1 MECADKSGNTRVI
14 MRGSSVHFKRIASAI
29 HAVSHASREVP
40 PEYLLPAD
48 VSMGTHVVIDDH
60 GQVQKALDHKMHLAS
75 RQAKATK
82 DYSPLWEGVINLPE
96 PSPEVTPERQ
106 ISIVQ
111 QWCKEYE
118 AITGHKVLR
127 ADVHLDEGYIDADGK
142 PHFNA
147 HAHVMCDRTD
157 EKGRVKKLRSTVLR
171 ELQDMTAEVTTL
183 QRGIDSRKTGRKH
196 IGHQHFRFDAEKNR
210 LDVEKPKAD
219 LARLQKKSKEWSDA
233 DLSKIKDL
241 QAKLDGE
248 PARQAAAL
256 AAQKLQL
263 DEQYRLDREALK
275 ASGEAKQA
283 DYQALKKA
291 HEKALADLATAQAEA
306 AKVPGLVAQVGAI
319 EAQAT
324 TARQGRDEAQ
334 QQAAQQA
341 QELAQ
346 LKAEYAAERAALK
359 ASGEATQRDYQALK
373 KAHEAALADLAKA
386 QQQADKVPGL
396 VEQVK
401 AIDAQAT
408 TARQG
413 RDEAMGKVAQ
423 QATEIE
429 RLKAEYAAE
438 RAALKASGEA
448 TQRDYQALKKAHEA
462 ALADL
467 AKAQQQAEK
476 VPDLVEQVKALKP
489 EADKVPGLLADLATT
504 QQQAQQVPGLVEQL
518 KASQEQAT
526 QKTQEIGQISTDL
539 ATAQERYTT
548 LRTKALAIQEQR
560 NDLAKKVDTMTQE
573 NQRLQMENQRLAE
586 RREAASRLTLQ
597 TLKAD
602 FGVDIGPAEKL
613 KGEALEKWREAAED
627 KVFEQQLA
635 EMKPPSPAKRPAE
648 AQKRP
653 MEAQKLS
660 KAPSPSPIQEK
671 SLVERLAASLA
682 AMLEWLKA
690 IGGAQE
696 PVQPARLYIGPV
708 KHLDDLHCIQK
719 TGKRYAV
726 HRLADLDAVPALDDP
741 NMSIQYRDGKGHV
754 SGRTVPGLQR

>member
-1 MECADKSGNTRVI
+1 
-14 MRGSSVHFKRIASAI
+14 
-29 HAVSHASREVP
+29 
-40 PEYLLPAD
+40 
-48 VSMGTHVVIDDH
+48 MGTHVVIDDQ

-96 PSPEVTPERQ
+96 PSPDVTPEHQ
-106 ISIVQ
+106 IQIVR
-111 QWCKEYE
+111 QWCKAYE
-118 AITGHKVLR
+118 AMTGHKVLR
-127 ADVHLDEGYIDADGK
+127 ADVHLDEGYIDANG
-142 PHFNA
+142 HAQYNA

-157 EKGRVKKLRSTVLR
+157 DKGKVKKLTSTVLR
-171 ELQDMTAEVTTL
+171 EVQNMTAEVTTL

-233 DLSKIKDL
+233 DLSKINQL

-291 HEKALADLATAQAEA
+291 HE
-306 AKVPGLVAQVGAI
+306 
-319 EAQAT
+319 
-324 TARQGRDEAQ
+324 
-334 QQAAQQA
+334 
-341 QELAQ
+341 
-346 LKAEYAAERAALK
+346 
-359 ASGEATQRDYQALK
+359 
-373 KAHEAALADLAKA
+373 
-386 QQQADKVPGL
+386 
-396 VEQVK
+396 
-401 AIDAQAT
+401 
-408 TARQG
+408 
-413 RDEAMGKVAQ
+413 
-423 QATEIE
+423 
-429 RLKAEYAAE
+429 
-438 RAALKASGEA
+438 
-448 TQRDYQALKKAHEA
+448 A

-476 VPDLVEQVKALKP
+476 VPD
-489 EADKVPGLLADLATT
+489 
-504 QQQAQQVPGLVEQL
+504 LVEQL

-573 NQRLQMENQRLAE
+573 NQRLQEENQRLAE
-586 RREAASRLTLQ
+586 RREAASRITLKTLQ
-597 TLKAD
+597 VD
-602 FGVDIGPAEKL
+602 FGVDITPAEKL
-613 KGEALEKWREAAED
+613 KGEALERWREAAED
-627 KVFEQQLA
+627 RVAEQQFKEFQA
-635 EMKPPSPAKRPAE
+635 TAPEKRPVE

-653 MEAQKLS
+653 VEAPKLS

-682 AMLEWLKA
+682 AMLEWIRGA
-690 IGGAQE
+690 GGAQE
-696 PVQPARLYIGPV
+696 PVQPAGLYIGPV
-708 KHLDDLHCIQK
+708 KHIDELHCVQK
-719 TGKRYAV
+719 TGRRYAV
-726 HRLADLDAVPALDDP
+726 HELSNLDAVPALDDSAT
-741 NMSIQYRDGKGHV
+741 SIQYRDGKGHV
-754 SGRTVPGLQR
+754 SGKTIPGLQR

>member
-1 MECADKSGNTRVI
+1 
-14 MRGSSVHFKRIASAI
+14 MRGSSVHFKRISSAL

-96 PSPEVTPERQ
+96 PSPDVTPAHQ
-106 ISIVQ
+106 IQIVR
-111 QWCKEYE
+111 QWCKDYE
-118 AITGHKVLR
+118 AMTGHKVLR

-157 EKGRVKKLRSTVLR
+157 EKGRVKKLTSTVLR
-171 ELQDMTAEVTTL
+171 EVQNMTAEVTTL

-263 DEQYRLDREALK
+263 DEQYRQDRAALK

-291 HEKALADLATAQAEA
+291 HD
-306 AKVPGLVAQVGAI
+306 GAI
-319 EAQAT
+319 EA
-324 TARQGRDEAQ
+324 
-334 QQAAQQA
+334 
-341 QELAQ
+341 
-346 LKAEYAAERAALK
+346 LKE
-359 ASGEATQRDYQALK
+359 S
-373 KAHEAALADLAKA
+373 
-386 QQQADKVPGL
+386 
-396 VEQVK
+396 
-401 AIDAQAT
+401 
-408 TARQG
+408 
-413 RDEAMGKVAQ
+413 
-423 QATEIE
+423 
-429 RLKAEYAAE
+429 
-438 RAALKASGEA
+438 
-448 TQRDYQALKKAHEA
+448 
-462 ALADL
+462 
-467 AKAQQQAEK
+467 
-476 VPDLVEQVKALKP
+476 
-489 EADKVPGLLADLATT
+489 
-504 QQQAQQVPGLVEQL
+504 
-518 KASQEQAT
+518 
-526 QKTQEIGQISTDL
+526 
-539 ATAQERYTT
+539 
-548 LRTKALAIQEQR
+548 
-560 NDLAKKVDTMTQE
+560 NKKVTALTQE
-573 NQRLQMENQRLAE
+573 NQC
-586 RREAASRLTLQ
+586 LQ
-597 TLKAD
+597 TENERLEAISRITLKTLEVD
-602 FGVDIGPAEKL
+602 FGVDIKPAEKL
-613 KGEALEKWREAAED
+613 KGEDLERWREAAED

-635 EMKPPSPAKRPAE
+635 EMKAQPPAQRPVE
-648 AQKRP
+648 AQNRP
-653 MEAQKLS
+653 VEAPKLS

-682 AMLEWLKA
+682 AMLEWIRA
-690 IGGAQE
+690 IGGVQE
-696 PVQPARLYIGPV
+696 PVGPSTLHIGPV
-708 KHLDDLHCIQK
+708 LHADDLHCVQK
-719 TGKRYAV
+719 TGRRYAV
-726 HRLADLDAVPALDDP
+726 HQLADLDAVPALDDP

>member
-1 MECADKSGNTRVI
+1 
-14 MRGSSVHFKRIASAI
+14 MRGSSVHFKRISSAL

-96 PSPEVTPERQ
+96 PSPDVTPAHQ
-106 ISIVQ
+106 IQIVR
-111 QWCKEYE
+111 QWCKDYE
-118 AITGHKVLR
+118 AMTGHKVLR

-157 EKGRVKKLRSTVLR
+157 EKGRVKKLTSTVLR
-171 ELQDMTAEVTTL
+171 EVQNMTAEVTTL

-263 DEQYRLDREALK
+263 DEQYRQDRAALK

-291 HEKALADLATAQAEA
+291 HD
-306 AKVPGLVAQVGAI
+306 GAI
-319 EAQAT
+319 EA
-324 TARQGRDEAQ
+324 
-334 QQAAQQA
+334 
-341 QELAQ
+341 
-346 LKAEYAAERAALK
+346 LKE
-359 ASGEATQRDYQALK
+359 S
-373 KAHEAALADLAKA
+373 
-386 QQQADKVPGL
+386 
-396 VEQVK
+396 
-401 AIDAQAT
+401 
-408 TARQG
+408 
-413 RDEAMGKVAQ
+413 
-423 QATEIE
+423 
-429 RLKAEYAAE
+429 
-438 RAALKASGEA
+438 
-448 TQRDYQALKKAHEA
+448 
-462 ALADL
+462 
-467 AKAQQQAEK
+467 
-476 VPDLVEQVKALKP
+476 
-489 EADKVPGLLADLATT
+489 
-504 QQQAQQVPGLVEQL
+504 
-518 KASQEQAT
+518 
-526 QKTQEIGQISTDL
+526 
-539 ATAQERYTT
+539 
-548 LRTKALAIQEQR
+548 
-560 NDLAKKVDTMTQE
+560 NKKVTALTQE
-573 NQRLQMENQRLAE
+573 NQRLQTENERLAE

-602 FGVDIGPAEKL
+602 FGVDIAPAEKL
-613 KGEALEKWREAAED
+613 KGEALETWRDAAED

-635 EMKPPSPAKRPAE
+635 EMKHPAPAKRPAE

-653 MEAQKLS
+653 AEAPKTP

-671 SLVERLAASLA
+671 TLVERLAASLA
-682 AMLEWLKA
+682 AMLEWLRGA
-690 IGGAQE
+690 GGAQE
-696 PVQPARLYIGPV
+696 PVGPSTLHIGPV
-708 KHLDDLHCIQK
+708 LHADELHCIQK
-719 TGKRYAV
+719 TGRRYAV
-726 HRLADLDAVPALDDP
+726 HQLADLDAVPALDDP
-741 NMSIQYRDGKGHV
+741 KMEIQYRDGKGHV